1 MKKSRRMYEH
11 LPQPRGRRFFIEQE
25 RGVTDVRVEVGLAH
39 VRVRTGSGEW
49 GLQNHLKVLDTIA
62 EQGISVSLVKIHHDW
77 LTFAVQQS
85 DVPKV
90 SQCLQRLGLEY
101 KIVPD
106 LALVVTVAANMRE
119 SSGIMAQIAE
129 ALWEA
134 NAHIIETGDAHDT
147 VQCLVSEQRAFAA
160 AQALRRRF
168 RLGEVV
174 P

>member
-1 MKKSRRMYEH
+1 MYEH

-39 VRVRTGSGEW
+39 VRVRAGSGEK
-49 GLQNHLKVLDTIA
+49 GLQNHLRILDAIA
-62 EQGISVSLVKIHHDW
+62 EQAVSVSLVKIHHDW
-77 LTFAVQQS
+77 ITFAVSQA

-90 SQCLQRLGLEY
+90 AQCLETLGMEY

-106 LALVVTVAANMRE
+106 LALVVTVASNMRE
-119 SSGIMAQIAE
+119 SAGVMAQIAE

-134 NAHIIETGDAHDT
+134 NATIIETGDSHDT
-147 VQCLVSEQRAFAA
+147 VQCLVPEDRAFAA

-168 RLGEVV
+168 HLMEVAS
-174 P
+174 

>member
-25 RGVTDVRVEVGLAH
+25 RGVTDVRVDVGLAH
-39 VRVRTGSGEW
+39 VRVRAGFGEK
-49 GLQNHLKVLDTIA
+49 GLQNHLNILDTIA
-62 EQGISVSLVKIHHDW
+62 KQGVSVSLVKIHHDW
-77 LTFAVQQS
+77 ITFAVRQS

-90 SQCLQRLGLEY
+90 EQCLGTLGMEY
-101 KIVPD
+101 KIVSD
-106 LALVVTVAANMRE
+106 LALVVTVASNMRE
-119 SSGIMAQIAE
+119 SAGVMAQIAE

-134 NAHIIETGDAHDT
+134 NATIIETGDSHDT
-147 VQCLVSEQRAFAA
+147 VQCLVPEARAFAA

-168 RLGEVV
+168 HLGEVA

>member
-1 MKKSRRMYEH
+1 MYEH

-39 VRVRTGSGEW
+39 VRVRTGSGESS
-49 GLQNHLKVLDTIA
+49 LQRHLQVLDAVA
-62 EQGISVSLVKIHHDW
+62 EQGVNVSLVKLHEDW
-77 LTFAVQQS
+77 LTFAVSQS

-90 SQCLQRLGLEY
+90 SQCLQSLGMEY
-101 KIVPD
+101 KVAPD
-106 LALVVTVAANMRE
+106 LALVVTVASNMRE
-119 SSGIMAQIAE
+119 SAGVMAQIAE

-134 NAHIIETGDAHDT
+134 NAHIIETGDSHNT
-147 VQCLVSEQRAFAA
+147 VQCLVPEERAFAA

-168 RLGEVV
+168 QLTEVA

>member
-1 MKKSRRMYEH
+1 MYEH

-39 VRVRTGSGEW
+39 VRVRAGSGEK
-49 GLQNHLKVLDTIA
+49 GLQNHLRILDAIA
-62 EQGISVSLVKIHHDW
+62 KQGVSVSLVKIHHDW
-77 LTFAVQQS
+77 ITFAVSQS

-90 SQCLQRLGLEY
+90 AQCLETLDMES

-106 LALVVTVAANMRE
+106 LALVITVASNMRE
-119 SSGIMAQIAE
+119 SAGVMAQIAE

-134 NAHIIETGDAHDT
+134 NATIIETGDSHNT
-147 VQCLVSEQRAFAA
+147 VQCLVPEGRAFAA

-168 RLGEVV
+168 RLMEVAS
-174 P
+174 

>member
-1 MKKSRRMYEH
+1 MYEH

-39 VRVRTGSGEW
+39 VRVRTGPGEQ
-49 GLQNHLKVLDTIA
+49 GLQNHLKVLDAIA
-62 EQGISVSLVKIHHDW
+62 EQGVSVSLVKIHHEW
-77 LTFAVQQS
+77 LTFAVQQPNI
-85 DVPKV
+85 PKV
-90 SQCLQRLGLEY
+90 AECLHVLGMEY

-106 LALVVTVAANMRE
+106 LALVTTVASNMRE
-119 SSGIMAQIAE
+119 SSGVMAQIAE

-134 NAHIIETGDAHDT
+134 NAHIIETGDSHDT

-160 AQALRRRF
+160 AQALRRR
-168 RLGEVV
+168 LLTGEAA

>member
-1 MKKSRRMYEH
+1 MYEH

-39 VRVRTGSGEW
+39 VRVRAGSGEK
-49 GLQNHLKVLDTIA
+49 GLQNHLRILDAIA
-62 EQGISVSLVKIHHDW
+62 EQGVSVSLVKIHHDW
-77 LTFAVQQS
+77 ITFAVSQS

-90 SQCLQRLGLEY
+90 AQCLEALGMDV

-106 LALVVTVAANMRE
+106 LALVVTVASNMRE
-119 SSGIMAQIAE
+119 SAGVMAQIAE

-134 NAHIIETGDAHDT
+134 NATIIETGDSHDT
-147 VQCLVSEQRAFAA
+147 VQCLVPEGRAFAA

-168 RLGEVV
+168 NLMEVAS
-174 P
+174 